1 MGLIKTIFK
10 TTNTILD
17 LGFLGIHGYVLGR
30 KYAWD
35 KIKDQSFTKQVAMS
49 AKHLFTEAKAFSDTR
64 ISPAIFDWLDGTDN
78 VSCHGSFKPN
88 WQNLNNKIADPVHNN
103 MSIAAGFGLGMLVLI
118 PSDNILSVVKHCP
131 LAVPLAAI
139 VDRDASVKNDS
150 HLAKLALGI
159 MALGMGYYLTNDSV
173 DYHPELQN

>member
-1 MGLIKTIFK
+1 MGLIKTFFK
-10 TTNTILD
+10 TTNAILD
-17 LGFLGIHGYVLGR
+17 LGSLGIHGYVLGR

-35 KIKDQSFTKQVAMS
+35 KIKDQSVTKQVAIS
-49 AKHLFTEAKAFSDTR
+49 AKNLFSEVKGYSDSS
-64 ISPAIFDWLDGTDN
+64 ISPQIFDWLEGADN

-88 WQNLNNKIADPVHNN
+88 WTNLNNKIADQTHNN
-103 MSIAAGFGLGMLVLI
+103 MSIAAGIGLGMLVLI
-118 PSDNILSVVKHCP
+118 PHDNILGVVKHCP

-159 MALGMGYYLTNDSV
+159 MALDIGYYLTSDSDCV
-173 DYHPELQN
+173 HPELC

>member
-17 LGFLGIHGYVLGR
+17 LGSLGIHGYVLSK

-35 KIKDQSFTKQVAMS
+35 KVKDQSITKQVVTS
-49 AKHLFTEAKAFSDTR
+49 AKHLFTEAKTFSDAR
-64 ISPAIFDWLDGTDN
+64 ISPAIFEWLDGADS

-88 WQNLNNKIADPVHNN
+88 WTNLNNKIADQVHNN
-103 MSIAAGFGLGMLVLI
+103 MSIAAGIGLGMLLLI
-118 PSDNILSVVKHCP
+118 PSDNILGVVKHCP

-139 VDRDASVKNDS
+139 VDRDGNVKNDS
-150 HLAKLALGI
+150 HLAKIALGI
-159 MALGMGYYLTNDSV
+159 MALDMGYYLTNDSV
-173 DYHPELQN
+173 DYHPEL